1 MVRNHHAS
9 PPKVLIGA
17 VGNNW
22 PIKRGN
28 SLIGY
33 LGRGE
38 GWCCSEPTQI
48 PTRNARGMH
57 GEFTQG
63 EGRLGNYV
71 GSMHDMGPI
80 KGGLRVAYW

>member
-17 VGNNW
+17 AGTNW

-38 GWCCSEPTQI
+38 GRGCSEPTQI

-63 EGRLGNYV
+63 
-71 GSMHDMGPI
+71 S
-80 KGGLRVAYW
+80 KGGLVTMWVACMNEP